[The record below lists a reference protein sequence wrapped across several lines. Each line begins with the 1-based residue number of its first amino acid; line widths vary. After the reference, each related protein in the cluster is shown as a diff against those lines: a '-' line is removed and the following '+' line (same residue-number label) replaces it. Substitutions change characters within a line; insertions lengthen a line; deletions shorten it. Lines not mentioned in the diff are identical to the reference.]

1 MLFIGAGVGGVPP
14 WGGQVLAAIAGNT
27 AAIAGI
33 AAAIAGIAAAIAGN
47 TAAIANVRVCGRNLA
62 ATRGVGAS
70 ALVALR
76 KETPGLGP
84 QLPGPGH
91 LGVQPAAVPVVGAV
105 PGAIFPARLDLLMS
119 LGHQQIR
126 TLSIWY
132 NDDFG
137 IIAGDNISQRRTK
150 LLKWST
156 GT

>member
-14 WGGQVLAAIAGNT
+14 WGGQVL
-27 AAIAGI
+27 
-33 AAAIAGIAAAIAGN
+33 AAIAGN

-91 LGVQPAAVPVVGAV
+91 IGVLPAVVPVVGAV